1 MRTDHRGL
9 RAGAP
14 WGVKIE
20 LGEADEGALWVKLLK
35 KNIFFFFFFLHLLED
50 HLHSKPIADLC
61 WVKRTATGLQ
71 ITRIDVR
78 RV

>member
-20 LGEADEGALWVKLLK
+20 LGEAEEGVLWVKLLK
-35 KNIFFFFFFLHLLED
+35 KKHFFLTL
-50 HLHSKPIADLC
+50 
-61 WVKRTATGLQ
+61 TGGSSPQ
-71 ITRIDVR
+71 
-78 RV
+78 